1 MASQKILDSKEK
13 EHVRPESGY
22 DWLELSQM
30 PGSLQMNQHV
40 IVAVAVVAVVGV
52 YLRYLQY
59 GCPHFSLELVPH
71 F

>member
-1 MASQKILDSKEK
+1 
-13 EHVRPESGY
+13 
-22 DWLELSQM
+22 M